1 MTSGSTPIRILFVE
15 DAFDQA
21 LLVKAFLSS
30 AGNYEVTHSQDGD
43 SAAELIRN
51 EKWDLFITDLNLPG
65 MDGFELIRLCHK
77 VSPDVPIMATTGYT
91 GAHYQEE
98 AFRSGAS
105 DLMTKPLDKEDFLN
119 RVAKLVGGTGTTG
132 PEAPAVLAIGGLVG
146 DAEMGCGGSLAEWAA
161 NGKAVYI
168 VPIWGDEMDA
178 SGAGLTG
185 ARAAAS
191 ILGATAIID
200 EVAMEDTGRRMTLV
214 ERLVEEHNPDILYMP
229 TMDDDHPAR
238 REAFRI
244 AKAVGSTVPLVLGYQ
259 TCTTGPDFRPGRYVD
274 ISEEMMVKM
283 EALAAYHEAGAGRM
297 DLAPRMAQAY
307 ARYWGRLNKF
317 TEVEA
322 FEILKDD

>member
-1 MTSGSTPIRILFVE
+1 MTPGSTPIRILFAE

-21 LLVKAFLSS
+21 LVVKAFLSS
-30 AGNYEVTHSQDGD
+30 ARNYEVTHSQDGD
-43 SAAELIRN
+43 SAAELLRS

-65 MDGFELIRLCHK
+65 MDGFELIRLCHQTL
-77 VSPDVPIMATTGYT
+77 PDVPIMATTGYT

-119 RVAKLVGGTGTTG
+119 RVAKLVGDTGTTASQ
-132 PEAPAVLAIGGLVG
+132 APAVVAIGGLVG
-146 DAEMGCGGSLAEWAA
+146 DAEMGCGGSLVEWAA
-161 NGKAVYI
+161 QGRTVYI

-191 ILGATAIID
+191 ILGARAIID
-200 EVAMEDTGRRMTLV
+200 EVAMEDTGRRMKLV
-214 ERLVEEHNPDILYMP
+214 ERLVQEHNPEVLYMP

-244 AKAVGSTVPLVLGYQ
+244 AKAAATKVPLVLGYQ
-259 TCTTGPDFRPGRYVD
+259 TCTTGIDFRPGRYVD
-274 ISEEMMVKM
+274 ISDEMMAKM

-322 FEILKDD
+322 FEILKDG